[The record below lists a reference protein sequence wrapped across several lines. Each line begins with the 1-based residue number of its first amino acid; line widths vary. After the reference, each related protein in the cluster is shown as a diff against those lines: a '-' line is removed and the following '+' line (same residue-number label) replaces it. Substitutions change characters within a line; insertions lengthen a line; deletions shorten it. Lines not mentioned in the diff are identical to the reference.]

1 MIINLYYLNKN
12 KNNLIEI
19 NCNINNLI
27 YIENII
33 IIFYK
38 NLQIIIYFL
47 INNNK

>member
-19 NCNINNLI
+19 DCNFNNLK

-33 IIFYK
+33 IIFIK
-38 NLQIIIYFL
+38 IYNYYLFL
-47 INNNK
+47 NK